1 MGLYLGGDPVQIG
14 DKVVSNGKTGIVT
27 KIDWIDDQQYIGI
40 KWPMRFITTLGY
52 HTAWYTPEEISK
64 YGIKLLE
71 VSR

>member
-27 KIDWIDDQQYIGI
+27 KLEWIDDQQYIGI
-40 KWPMRFITTLGY
+40 KWLMRFITTSGY
-52 HTAWYTPEEISK
+52 HTAWYTPEEIKK